1 MVDNQSA
8 PAHPTRLHAVLAGAV
23 RLIRIWS
30 MQATCTIGNTVLPN
44 DLDEFLAADDAVVVD
59 VVEGEGPLQLV
70 LRRPLRDHREEL
82 HEVPEGDPTGPVPD
96 KGGG

>member
-1 MVDNQSA
+1 M
-8 PAHPTRLHAVLAGAV
+8 
-23 RLIRIWS
+23 
-30 MQATCTIGNTVLPN
+30 
-44 DLDEFLAADDAVVVD
+44 VD

-96 KGGG
+96 TRHLTARLQAEVGMGGRHLIGLFGQ

>member
-1 MVDNQSA
+1 MVRSPNLG
-8 PAHPTRLHAVLAGAV
+8 PTFLF
-23 RLIRIWS
+23 S
-30 MQATCTIGNTVLPN
+30 PT

-82 HEVPEGDPTGPVPD
+82 HEVPEGDPTGPVPED
-96 KGGG
+96 EVMQEVMQVLIC